1 MGYFHHM
8 RSYKFLLFDADGTLY
23 DFKASEKIALK
34 NLFSHYNIPLTE
46 ENVAIYHRNNSQCW
60 KEYEEGTITM
70 EVLKTR
76 RFTTFF
82 KEAGIK
88 ADDYEAGRL
97 FIRYLG
103 DAGILI
109 EGAREVISTLK
120 ESYTLAIITNGIADV
135 QRARLINSG
144 TMDDYA
150 QIIISEE
157 IGIQKPNAE
166 FFRIALERLGA
177 KREECLIIG
186 DSLTSDIQG
195 GVNSGIDTLYLHLE
209 SEADPEK
216 RIWTY
221 DAGDYATLLS
231 CLRK

>member
-1 MGYFHHM
+1 M

-23 DFKASEKIALK
+23 DFKATEKIALK

-46 ENVAIYHRNNSQCW
+46 ENIGLYHRNNSQCW

-82 KEAGIK
+82 TEAGIE
-88 ADDYEAGRL
+88 ADDFEAGRL
-97 FIRYLG
+97 FIKFLG

-109 EGAREVISTLK
+109 DGAREVLDSLK
-120 ESYTLAIITNGIADV
+120 SSYRLAIITNGIADV

-144 TMDDYA
+144 TQDDYDE
-150 QIIISEE
+150 IIISEE
-157 IGIQKPNAE
+157 LGVAKPNAE

-177 KREECLIIG
+177 QKEECLIIG

-195 GVNSGIDTLYLHLE
+195 GVNSGIDTLYLHLD

-231 CLRK
+231 YLLK